1 MHEAIYRFEMLFKEC
16 ANIEFDKLGS
26 ENSQFFR
33 QFIKKKNIWNTKVYD
48 TTPLMTWTWPFQ
60 DLGQLE
66 F

>member
-33 QFIKKKNIWNTKVYD
+33 QFKKKKNIWNTKVYD
-48 TTPLMTWTWPFQ
+48 TTPLMT
-60 DLGQLE
+60 
-66 F
+66 

>member
-48 TTPLMTWTWPFQ
+48 TTPLMTWTWPF
-60 DLGQLE
+60 
-66 F
+66 